1 MTHTMIQNGSNS
13 KRNAVPQLC
22 EKKGNSNV
30 RDVEGTV
37 ALLTG
42 QSGRVWENRGIQ

>member
-1 MTHTMIQNGSNS
+1 MAAIQEGTRYPNYV
-13 KRNAVPQLC
+13 K
-22 EKKGNSNV
+22 KKGNSNV